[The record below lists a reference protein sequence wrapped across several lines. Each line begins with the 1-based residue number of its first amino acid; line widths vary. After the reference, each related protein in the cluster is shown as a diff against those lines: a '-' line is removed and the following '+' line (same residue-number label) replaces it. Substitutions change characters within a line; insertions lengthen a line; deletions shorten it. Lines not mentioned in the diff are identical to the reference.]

1 MGALGREVIA
11 GPYRENVRAS
21 SQRRKSADARLLRVV
36 AANFSQPIAS
46 LIALRTASPTLM
58 PLRRHLFALGLATC
72 AITSTVHAQPALTAS
87 DLLDVA
93 SASIADLSHDGQ
105 WIALTISTR
114 RDNLGVDASRDG
126 DPSYL
131 RVTPVMLHAVNAR
144 TLERTPVFSAAR
156 AVRNAVW
163 SPDGTRLAF
172 LELVN
177 GQLRPTVWERASRRF
192 TLARIPDGQ
201 YVAENSE
208 LRWNGDGTQLQFA
221 LRSNAWRMRV
231 QERFAN
237 LVRGPITHLGS
248 PKAEP
253 FLPWEALR
261 REAFVRS
268 VVAWT
273 ISRQQI
279 TTLIPKAMVSSW
291 ELSPDGQVRVWAD
304 DQTKQ
309 TDYQTIM
316 GRTERLVARV
326 GSDTTVR
333 VIAPRLQGTTVQWS
347 DNKLRY
353 FVAREGT
360 ITMGRIA
367 AAHDSARRRILAPDS
382 IPASDTSATA
392 RARRAAT
399 RWSLVRTSARGDAI
413 IASRQDGLYLSDTLG
428 ALIRIAALPDSTDQ
442 SSPRASVLEW
452 SDDGRHV
459 YLALNARD
467 RYDRA
472 IVRWDAQTRTT
483 DTLARD
489 AQYRTGL
496 RLAKAGGTLVLNV
509 ASANRP
515 ADPHVADASLGN
527 LRKVHDANPQL
538 TPNRLA
544 RTELVRY
551 LDADGAPQWGVLYHP
566 TSGVKPAPTVFLVYE
581 TFFDDS
587 FDAAANYLASRGYA
601 VMKPSVSFETG
612 YPGEA
617 WIKGVTAAANHLITT
632 GVADSARLGVHGT
645 SYGGYAT
652 NLLITQTKRFKAAI
666 NISGKVDFISF
677 YTDSPR
683 LGNRN
688 THAAER
694 SQDRMGATLWEA
706 PLKYVEHSAVMFADR
721 ISTPLLL
728 MTGGE
733 DHNVPAINTR
743 EMYYALRRLNKEVE
757 WVNYANGGHGIP
769 MTNEREFTHYHETL
783 GAWYDRWLKREKA
796 AMN

>member
-1 MGALGREVIA
+1 
-11 GPYRENVRAS
+11 
-21 SQRRKSADARLLRVV
+21 
-36 AANFSQPIAS
+36 
-46 LIALRTASPTLM
+46 M
-58 PLRRHLFALGLATC
+58 PLRRQLLLLGLATC
-72 AITSTVHAQPALTAS
+72 AVTTFANAQPTLTAS

-93 SASIADLSHDGQ
+93 NASVADLSDDGN
-105 WIALTISTR
+105 WIALTVSTR

-131 RVTPVMLHAVNAR
+131 RVAPVTLHAVNTR
-144 TLERTPVFSAAR
+144 TLERTPVFPAAR
-156 AVRNAVW
+156 AVRSATW

-177 GQLRPTVWERASRRF
+177 GELRPTVWERASKRF
-192 TLARIPDGQ
+192 TAARIPDGQ

-208 LRWNGDGTQLQFA
+208 LRWNGDGTQLYFA
-221 LRSNAWRMRV
+221 LRSGAWRTRA
-231 QERFAN
+231 QERFAT

-261 REAFVRS
+261 REAFKRS

-273 ISRQQI
+273 VSRQQI
-279 TTLIPKAMVSSW
+279 TTLIPEAMVSSW
-291 ELSPDGQVRVWAD
+291 DVSPDGAVRVWAD
-304 DQTKQ
+304 DETKQ

-326 GSDTTVR
+326 GSDSTLR
-333 VIAPRLQGTTVQWS
+333 VIAPKLQGTTVQWS
-347 DNKLRY
+347 EDQRRF
-353 FVAREGT
+353 FVAREGA
-360 ITMGRIA
+360 ISMGRISTVSVLPG
-367 AAHDSARRRILAPDS
+367 DTVRRRILAPDS

-392 RARRAAT
+392 RARRAAS
-399 RWSLVRTSARGDAI
+399 RWSLVRTSPRGDAI

-428 ALIRIAALPDSTDQ
+428 TLTRIAALPDSTDQ

-452 SDDGRHV
+452 SHDGRHV

-496 RLAKAGGTLVLNV
+496 RLAKQGGTLVLNV
-509 ASANRP
+509 ATANRP
-515 ADPHVADASLGN
+515 ADPYVADASLGN

-538 TPNRLA
+538 TAGRLA

-551 LDADGAPQWGVLYHP
+551 LDADGTPQWGVLYHP
-566 TSGVKPAPTVFLVYE
+566 IGGVRPAPTVFLVYE

-587 FDAAANYLASRGYA
+587 FDPTANYLASRGYA

-617 WIKGVTAAANHLITT
+617 WLKGVTAAANHLITS
-632 GVADSARLGVHGT
+632 GVSDSARLGVHGT

-706 PLKYVEHSAVMFADR
+706 PLKYVEHSAVLFADR
-721 ISTPLLL
+721 ITTPLLL

-757 WVNYANGGHGIP
+757 WVNYVNGGHGVP
-769 MTNEREFTHYHETL
+769 MTNVSEFTHFHETL

-796 AMN
+796 AMD

>member
-1 MGALGREVIA
+1 M
-11 GPYRENVRAS
+11 
-21 SQRRKSADARLLRVV
+21 LLR
-36 AANFSQPIAS
+36 
-46 LIALRTASPTLM
+46 RTLLTLS
-58 PLRRHLFALGLATC
+58 FATC
-72 AITSTVHAQPALTAS
+72 AITAVAHAQSPLTAS

-93 SASIADLSHDGQ
+93 NASVADLSHDGN
-105 WIALTISTR
+105 WIALTVSTR

-131 RVTPVMLHAVNAR
+131 RVAPVMLFSVNAR
-144 TLERTPVFSAAR
+144 TLERTPVFPAAR
-156 AVRNAVW
+156 AVRSASW

-177 GQLRPTVWERASRRF
+177 GQLRPTVWDRASKRF
-192 TLARIPDGQ
+192 TAARIADGQ

-208 LRWNGDGTQLQFA
+208 LRWNGDGTQLYFA
-221 LRSNAWRMRV
+221 LRRNAWRTHA
-231 QERFAN
+231 QERFAT

-248 PKAEP
+248 SKAEP

-261 REAFVRS
+261 REAFKRS
-268 VVAWT
+268 VVAWNVA
-273 ISRQQI
+273 RQQI
-279 TTLIPKAMVSSW
+279 TTLIPEAMVSSW
-291 ELSPDGQVRVWAD
+291 EVSPDGDVRVWAD

-326 GSDTTVR
+326 GGDTTLR
-333 VIAPRLQGTTVQWS
+333 IIAPRLQGTTVQWS
-347 DNKLRY
+347 EDQRRF

-360 ITMGRIA
+360 ITMGRIHA
-367 AAHDSARRRILAPDS
+367 AGSGAAGSTAVNDTTRRRILAPDS

-413 IASRQDGLYLSDTLG
+413 IVSRQDGLYLSDTLG
-428 ALIRIAALPDSTDQ
+428 ALTRIATLPDSTDQ

-452 SDDGRHV
+452 SHDGRHV

-472 IVRWDAQTRTT
+472 IVRWNAEMRTT

-496 RLAKAGGTLVLNV
+496 RVAKQGGTLVLNV
-509 ASANRP
+509 ATANRP

-538 TPNRLA
+538 TNGRLA

-551 LDADGAPQWGVLYHP
+551 LDADGQPQWGVLYHP
-566 TSGVKPAPTVFLVYE
+566 IGGTGPAPTVFLVYE

-587 FDAAANYLASRGYA
+587 FDPAANYLASRGYA

-617 WIKGVTAAANHLITT
+617 WLKGVTAAANHLITT

-683 LGNRN
+683 LGTRN

-694 SQDRMGATLWEA
+694 SQDRIGATLWEA
-706 PLKYVEHSAVMFADR
+706 PLKYIEHSAVMFADR
-721 ISTPLLL
+721 ITTPLLL

-769 MTNEREFTHYHETL
+769 MTTVSEFTHFHETL

>member
-1 MGALGREVIA
+1 
-11 GPYRENVRAS
+11 
-21 SQRRKSADARLLRVV
+21 
-36 AANFSQPIAS
+36 
-46 LIALRTASPTLM
+46 M
-58 PLRRHLFALGLATC
+58 PLHTLLLALGLAGC
-72 AITSTVHAQPALTAS
+72 AVTSVAHAQPPLTAS

-93 SASIADLSHDGQ
+93 NASTADLSDDGN
-105 WIALTISTR
+105 WIALTVSTR
-114 RDNLGVDASRDG
+114 RNNLGVDASRDG

-131 RVTPVMLHAVNAR
+131 RVAAVMLHAVNTR
-144 TLERTPVFSAAR
+144 TLERTSVFPGER
-156 AVRNAVW
+156 PVRNASW

-177 GQLRPTVWERASRRF
+177 GELRPTVWERRSKSF
-192 TLARIPDGQ
+192 TVARIPNGQ

-208 LRWNGDGTQLQFA
+208 LRWNGDGTQLYFA
-221 LRSNAWRMRV
+221 LRSTAWRTRV
-231 QERFAN
+231 QERFAT

-253 FLPWEALR
+253 VLPWEALR
-261 REAFVRS
+261 HEAFQRS

-273 ISRQQI
+273 VSRQQI
-279 TTLIPKAMVSSW
+279 TTLIPETMVSSW
-291 ELSPDGQVRVWAD
+291 EVSPDGVVRVWAD
-304 DQTKQ
+304 DQTKR

-326 GSDTTVR
+326 GNDTTLR
-333 VIAPRLQGTTVQWS
+333 LIAPRVQGTTVQWS
-347 DNKLRY
+347 EDRRRF

-360 ITMGRIA
+360 IFMGHISSTSAAPINAVSSDSAGNTRSNA
-367 AAHDSARRRILAPDS
+367 AALDSTRRRILAPDS

-399 RWSLVRTSARGDAI
+399 RWSLVRTSARGDAF
-413 IASRQDGLYLSDTLG
+413 IASRQDGVYLSDTLG
-428 ALIRIAALPDSTDQ
+428 VLTRIASLPDSTDQ

-452 SDDGRHV
+452 SHDGRHV

-472 IVRWDAQTRTT
+472 IVRWDAQTGTT

-489 AQYRTGL
+489 ALYRTGL
-496 RLAKAGGTLVLNV
+496 RLAKQGGTLVLNV

-515 ADPHVADASLGN
+515 ADPHVANASLGD
-527 LRKVHDANPQL
+527 LRKVYDANPQL
-538 TPNRLA
+538 TASQLA

-551 LDADGAPQWGVLYHP
+551 LDADGTPQWGVLYHP
-566 TSGVKPAPTVFLVYE
+566 IGGVRPAPTVFLVYE
-581 TFFDDS
+581 TFFDDT
-587 FDAAANYLASRGYA
+587 FDATANYLASRGYA
-601 VMKPSVSFETG
+601 VMKPSVSLETG

-617 WIKGVTAAANHLITT
+617 WLKGVTAAANHLITT

-683 LGNRN
+683 IGNRN
-688 THAAER
+688 THAAEL
-694 SQDRMGATLWEA
+694 SQDRIGATLWEA
-706 PLKYVEHSAVMFADR
+706 PLKYMQHSAVMFADR
-721 ISTPLLL
+721 ITTPLLL

-757 WVNYANGGHGIP
+757 WVNYVNGGHGTP
-769 MTNEREFTHYHETL
+769 MTSATEFTHFHDTL
-783 GAWYDRWLKREKA
+783 AAWYDRWLKSGKA
-796 AMN
+796 AM

>member
-1 MGALGREVIA
+1 M
-11 GPYRENVRAS
+11 
-21 SQRRKSADARLLRVV
+21 LLRR
-36 AANFSQPIAS
+36 Q
-46 LIALRTASPTLM
+46 
-58 PLRRHLFALGLATC
+58 LFLLGLATC
-72 AITSTVHAQPALTAS
+72 TVTAVAQSQSPLTAS

-93 SASIADLSHDGQ
+93 NASVADLSNDGD
-105 WIALTISTR
+105 WIALTVSTR

-144 TLERTPVFSAAR
+144 TLERTAVFPAAR
-156 AVRNAVW
+156 QVRSATW

-177 GQLRPTVWERASRRF
+177 NELRPTVWDRASKRF
-192 TLARIPDGQ
+192 TVARIPAGQ

-208 LRWNGDGTQLQFA
+208 LRWNGDGTQLYFA
-221 LRSNAWRMRV
+221 LRSAAWRTRV
-231 QERFAN
+231 QERFST

-248 PKAEP
+248 PKVEP
-253 FLPWEALR
+253 ILPWEALR
-261 REAFVRS
+261 REAFRRS

-273 ISRQQI
+273 VARQQV
-279 TTLIPKAMVSSW
+279 TTLIPETMVSSW
-291 ELSPDGQVRVWAD
+291 DVSPDGAVRVWAD
-304 DQTKQ
+304 DQTTK

-326 GSDTTVR
+326 GTDTALQ

-347 DNKLRY
+347 EDQRRF

-360 ITMGRIA
+360 ISMGRIA
-367 AAHDSARRRILAPDS
+367 AASGGTPRDTTRRRILAPDS

-399 RWSLVRTSARGDAI
+399 RWSLVRTSPRGDAI

-428 ALIRIAALPDSTDQ
+428 ALTRIAVLPDSTDQ

-452 SDDGRHV
+452 SHDGRHV

-472 IVRWDAQTRTT
+472 IVRWDAQTGAT

-489 AQYRTGL
+489 VQYRTGL
-496 RLAKAGGTLVLNV
+496 RLAKQGGTLVLNV
-509 ASANRP
+509 ATANRP
-515 ADPHVADASLGN
+515 ADPHVANASLGN
-527 LRKVHDANPQL
+527 LRKLYDANPQL
-538 TPNRLA
+538 TTERLA

-551 LDADGAPQWGVLYHP
+551 LDADGKPQWGVLYHP
-566 TSGVKPAPTVFLVYE
+566 IGGARPAPTVFLVYE
-581 TFFDDS
+581 TFFDDT
-587 FDAAANYLASRGYA
+587 FDPTANYLASRGYA
-601 VMKPSVSFETG
+601 VLKPSVSLETG

-617 WIKGVTAAANHLITT
+617 WLKGVTAAANHLITT

-683 LGNRN
+683 IGDRN

-694 SQDRMGATLWEA
+694 SQDRIGATLWEA
-706 PLKYVEHSAVMFADR
+706 PLKYIEHSAVLFADR
-721 ISTPLLL
+721 ITTPLLL

-733 DHNVPAINTR
+733 DHNVPALNTR
-743 EMYYALRRLNKEVE
+743 EMYYALRRLDKEVE

-769 MTNEREFTHYHETL
+769 MTTESEFTHFHETL

-796 AMN
+796 AME